1 MGSNVLIY
9 VIILKEKSIKITSF
23 KSFYMYTTSQT
34 RTTAFLAMEKDFRQ
48 TGRCNFAR
56 AKNTFGFY
64 PSSWVIA
71 KQSPFAEYFN
81 KGFVN

>member
-1 MGSNVLIY
+1 
-9 VIILKEKSIKITSF
+9 
-23 KSFYMYTTSQT
+23 MYTTSQT

-56 AKNTFGFY
+56 AKDTFGFY